1 MTGITLVATIVFG
14 RNPRCHLDAIVQFTS
29 TKISPFLVHG
39 QMTII
44 FVVSVGLFACA
55 EFVSAVFDPTLIKLG
70 HVLYHMSGSSCVP

>member
-44 FVVSVGLFACA
+44 FVVSVGWFVCA
-55 EFVSAVFDPTLIKLG
+55 EFCLSRLWSDFDQTWTCVICLG
-70 HVLYHMSGSSCVP
+70 L